1 MTSGTKTDTTH
12 RARAGHPPAR
22 PARGRHRRPRRRGLL
37 LAAGGL
43 VVAAGVL
50 SLVRLSAEPGV
61 VGGLGPVRTGPSPDP
76 VPTGRLGDR
85 AANTAASLATAP
97 ERTPSA
103 PSAQGGAAPRA
114 ATAAAGTTVHVPTA
128 ADSPTHT
135 GIAAPDATTVPRTPD
150 PPSAPGATAAP
161 APPGPPA
168 PSSAAPRPKPKPAP
182 SATPT
187 TGTPAPERPDEP
199 GFCIPVIGLCVDPPD
214 TDR

>member
-1 MTSGTKTDTTH
+1 M
-12 RARAGHPPAR
+12 
-22 PARGRHRRPRRRGLL
+22 LL
-37 LAAGGL
+37 TAGGL

-61 VGGLGPVRTGPSPDP
+61 VEGLGPVRTGPSPDP
-76 VPTGRLGDR
+76 VATGRLGDR
-85 AANTAASLATAP
+85 AANTAASLAAVP

-114 ATAAAGTTVHVPTA
+114 ATATAGATVHVPTA
-128 ADSPTHT
+128 TDSPTHT

-168 PSSAAPRPKPKPAP
+168 PSSAAPRPKPAP

-187 TGTPAPERPDEP
+187 AGTPAPERPEEP